1 MLSEKIHTRSA
12 SETKDYAKNL
22 AKKLDIGTVV
32 ALIGNLG
39 SGKTTFA
46 QGFAEGLNIFESI
59 VSPTFK
65 LVSEYDGE
73 NCKLIH
79 VDTYRLDGIN
89 DFHVEGVLEGKITKS
104 KVGSNGFGY
113 DPIFFSEKFNMTL
126 AQMNNEQKNN
136 ISHRGLAIK
145 KFVTKIRDL

>member
-46 QGFAEGLNIFESI
+46 QGFA
-59 VSPTFK
+59 
-65 LVSEYDGE
+65 
-73 NCKLIH
+73 
-79 VDTYRLDGIN
+79 
-89 DFHVEGVLEGKITKS
+89 
-104 KVGSNGFGY
+104 
-113 DPIFFSEKFNMTL
+113 
-126 AQMNNEQKNN
+126 
-136 ISHRGLAIK
+136 
-145 KFVTKIRDL
+145 